1 MHLKMLRLT
10 LALALLNLVVGSK
23 CPSQQ
28 LCGDQ
33 QTCCQVQS
41 SGEYNCC
48 PFHQGECCEDHLH
61 CCPEGMLCQ
70 TPQSKCTN
78 STHSLPW
85 TERISAKKTDLAK
98 SFRMISS
105 SVASKDNIIC
115 PDNTSCPAEFSCLKL
130 FDRYSCCPVTQ
141 GIICTDG
148 KHCCPNDHECTVD
161 STSCVKKKAEPVR
174 AVRCADGVSEC
185 PVQTSCCATADGGWG
200 CCPMPRAV
208 CCADKVHCCPEDSVC
223 HVNSSKCVTSTKQ
236 ELPMWAKFPA
246 RLRADWEDRKPEA
259 VTPKMTTKQ
268 PETST
273 TSQSTAAT
281 TTTTTIAV
289 SKGADVPCDDTVACA
304 DGETCCKNAQGD
316 WNCCPLPEAVC
327 CDDFVHCCPHGKKCN
342 VAAGTCEDPSGS
354 EPWLE
359 KKPSRP
365 IRGQKLPKTKGA
377 DVPCNDTVAC
387 PDGETCCKNAQGD
400 WSCCPLPEA
409 VCCDDFVHCCPHGK
423 KCNVAAGTCE
433 DPSGSEPWLEKKPS
447 RPMRGRKLPETKGAD
462 VPCNDTAAC
471 PDGETCCKSAQGDW
485 SCCPLPEAVCCDDFV
500 HCCPH
505 GKKCN
510 VSAGTCEDP
519 SGSEPWL
526 EKNPSLPIRGR
537 KLPKT
542 KGADVPCN
550 DTAACPDGETCCKSA
565 QGDWSCCP
573 LPEAVCCD
581 DFVHCCP
588 HGKKCNVAAGT
599 CEDPSGSEPWL
610 EKNPSLPIRGRK
622 VPKTK
627 SADVPCNDT
636 AACPDGE
643 TCCKNAQ
650 GDWSCCPLPEAVCC
664 DDFVHCCPHGKKCN
678 VAAGTCEDPSG
689 SEPWLEK
696 NPSRPIRGR
705 KLPEIKGA
713 DVPCNDTAACPDG
726 ETCCKSAQGDW
737 SCCPLPEAVCCD
749 DFVHCCPHGKKCN
762 VAAGTC
768 EDPSGSEPWLEK
780 NPSRPVRGRKVPK
793 TKGADV
799 PCNDTAACPDG
810 ETCCKN
816 AQGDWSCCPLPE
828 AVCCDDFVH
837 CCPHGKK
844 CNVAAGTCE
853 DPSGSEPWLE
863 KNPSLPIRGRKV
875 PKTKGADVPCNDTA
889 ACPDG
894 ETCCKNAQGD
904 WSCCP
909 LPEGVCC
916 KDHLHCCPHDTTCNF
931 RTLACDKGDTSVPMA
946 MVVKAFGR
954 PAHRKENKEVK
965 VEKKPKKNEGNGS
978 IQCDEH
984 HSCPDHTTC
993 CFISKTQKWG
1003 CCPLPNA
1010 VCCKDG
1016 EHCCPEQYKCD
1027 TSQTSCI
1034 KGDVVIPWYTKVAAE
1049 SSPDQSAVRCD
1060 SQTSCPI
1067 GATCCRLGTGK
1078 WGCCPLPEAT
1088 CCPDR
1093 EHCCP
1098 KGYMCDEDSRSCVK
1112 TILLQVETVPLTHIR
1127 HLHKDIQCGGGFT
1140 CKDTETC
1147 CKTSRSTW
1155 GCCPFAKAVCCSD
1168 MKHCCP
1174 AGYTCGEGG
1183 VCTQTTGF
1191 NWDNWQVFFS
1201 RKKRALLV

>member
-1 MHLKMLRLT
+1 MLRLT
-10 LALALLNLVVGSK
+10 LALALLSLVVGTK

-70 TPQSKCTN
+70 TPESKCTN

-85 TERISAKKTDLAK
+85 TERISTKKTDLAK

-141 GIICTDG
+141 GIVCTDG

-174 AVRCADGVSEC
+174 AVMCADGVSEC
-185 PVQTSCCATADGGWG
+185 PVQTSCCETADGWG

-268 PETST
+268 LETST
-273 TSQSTAAT
+273 TSRSTAAT
-281 TTTTTIAV
+281 TTTTTTAV
-289 SKGADVPCDDTVACA
+289 S
-304 DGETCCKNAQGD
+304 
-316 WNCCPLPEAVC
+316 
-327 CDDFVHCCPHGKKCN
+327 
-342 VAAGTCEDPSGS
+342 
-354 EPWLE
+354 
-359 KKPSRP
+359 
-365 IRGQKLPKTKGA
+365 KGA

-387 PDGETCCKNAQGD
+387 PDGDTCCKNAQGG
-400 WSCCPLPEA
+400 WGCCPL
-409 VCCDDFVHCCPHGK
+409 
-423 KCNVAAGTCE
+423 
-433 DPSGSEPWLEKKPS
+433 S
-447 RPMRGRKLPETKGAD
+447 
-462 VPCNDTAAC
+462 
-471 PDGETCCKSAQGDW
+471 
-485 SCCPLPEAVCCDDFV
+485 
-500 HCCPH
+500 
-505 GKKCN
+505 
-510 VSAGTCEDP
+510 
-519 SGSEPWL
+519 
-526 EKNPSLPIRGR
+526 
-537 KLPKT
+537 
-542 KGADVPCN
+542 
-550 DTAACPDGETCCKSA
+550 
-565 QGDWSCCP
+565 
-573 LPEAVCCD
+573 EAVCCD

-622 VPKTK
+622 
-627 SADVPCNDT
+627 
-636 AACPDGE
+636 
-643 TCCKNAQ
+643 
-650 GDWSCCPLPEAVCC
+650 L
-664 DDFVHCCPHGKKCN
+664 
-678 VAAGTCEDPSG
+678 
-689 SEPWLEK
+689 
-696 NPSRPIRGR
+696 
-705 KLPEIKGA
+705 
-713 DVPCNDTAACPDG
+713 
-726 ETCCKSAQGDW
+726 
-737 SCCPLPEAVCCD
+737 
-749 DFVHCCPHGKKCN
+749 
-762 VAAGTC
+762 
-768 EDPSGSEPWLEK
+768 
-780 NPSRPVRGRKVPK
+780 PK

-799 PCNDTAACPDG
+799 PCNDTVACPDG
-810 ETCCKN
+810 DTCCKN
-816 AQGDWSCCPLPE
+816 AQGDWGCCPLSE

-863 KNPSLPIRGRKV
+863 KNPSLPIRGRKLPKMKGADV
-875 PKTKGADVPCNDTA
+875 PCNDTVACPDGDTCCKNAQGGWGCCPLSEAVCCDDFVHCCPHGKKCNVAAGTCEDPSGSEPWLEKNPSLPIRGRKLPKMKGADVPCNDTVACPEGDTCCKNAQGGWGCCPLSEAVCCDDFVHCCPHGKKCNVAAGTCEDPSGSEPWLEKNPSLPIRGRKLPKTKGADVPCNDTV

-894 ETCCKNAQGD
+894 DTCCKNAQGD
-904 WSCCP
+904 WGCCP
-909 LPEGVCC
+909 LSEAVCCDDFVHCCPHGKKCNVAAGTCEDPSGSEPWLEKKPSQPIRGSKPLDKVKGQSTAANVSCDSSHSCPPSSTCCKDVEADWGCCPFAQGVCC
-916 KDHLHCCPHDTTCNF
+916 KDHLHCCPHETTCNF
-931 RTLACDKGDTSVPMA
+931 RTLTCDKGNISVPMA
-946 MVVKAFGR
+946 MIVKAFGK
-954 PAHRKENKEVK
+954 PAQKKEKEEVK
-965 VEKKPKKNEGNGS
+965 VVKKPKENERNGS
-978 IQCDEH
+978 VQCDER
-984 HSCPDHTTC
+984 HSCPDDTTC
-993 CFISKTQKWG
+993 CFVSKTQKCG
-1003 CCPLPNA
+1003 CCLLPNA

-1027 TSQTSCI
+1027 SSQTSCI

-1049 SSPDQSAVRCD
+1049 SSPDQSSVRCD

-1098 KGYMCDEDSRSCVK
+1098 KGYMCDEDSKSCVK

-1127 HLHKDIQCGGGFT
+1127 HLHNDIQCGGGFT
-1140 CKDTETC
+1140 CKDTEAC

-1191 NWDNWQVFFS
+1191 NWDHWQVFFS

>member
-161 STSCVKKKAEPVR
+161 STSCIKKKAEPVR

-259 VTPKMTTKQ
+259 VTPKMTTEQ

-273 TSQSTAAT
+273 TSRSTAAT
-281 TTTTTIAV
+281 TTTMTIAV
-289 SKGADVPCDDTVACA
+289 SKGADVPCNDTVGCA
-304 DGETCCKNAQGD
+304 DGD
-316 WNCCPLPEAVC
+316 
-327 CDDFVHCCPHGKKCN
+327 
-342 VAAGTCEDPSGS
+342 
-354 EPWLE
+354 
-359 KKPSRP
+359 
-365 IRGQKLPKTKGA
+365 
-377 DVPCNDTVAC
+377 
-387 PDGETCCKNAQGD
+387 TCCKNAQGD

-447 RPMRGRKLPETKGAD
+447 RPIRGWKLPETKGAN

-471 PDGETCCKSAQGDW
+471 PDGDTCCKTAQGDW

-510 VSAGTCEDP
+510 VAAGTCEDP

-526 EKNPSLPIRGR
+526 EKKPSLPIRGR

-550 DTAACPDGETCCKSA
+550 DTAACPDGDTCCKNA
-565 QGDWSCCP
+565 QGDWKCCPLPEAVCCDDFVHCCPHGKKCNVAAGTCEDPSGSEPWLEKKPSLPIRGRKLPKTKGADVPCNDTAACPDGDTCCKNAQGDWKCCP

-610 EKNPSLPIRGRK
+610 EKNPSLPIRRRK

-627 SADVPCNDT
+627 GADVPCNDT
-636 AACPDGE
+636 AACPDGD

-650 GDWSCCPLPEAVCC
+650 GDWKCCPLPEAVCC

-689 SEPWLEK
+689 SVPWLEK
-696 NPSRPIRGR
+696 
-705 KLPEIKGA
+705 K
-713 DVPCNDTAACPDG
+713 
-726 ETCCKSAQGDW
+726 
-737 SCCPLPEAVCCD
+737 
-749 DFVHCCPHGKKCN
+749 
-762 VAAGTC
+762 
-768 EDPSGSEPWLEK
+768 
-780 NPSRPVRGRKVPK
+780 
-793 TKGADV
+793 
-799 PCNDTAACPDG
+799 
-810 ETCCKN
+810 
-816 AQGDWSCCPLPE
+816 
-828 AVCCDDFVH
+828 
-837 CCPHGKK
+837 
-844 CNVAAGTCE
+844 
-853 DPSGSEPWLE
+853 
-863 KNPSLPIRGRKV
+863 PSLPIRGRKPLDKV
-875 PKTKGADVPCNDTA
+875 KGQNTA
-889 ACPDG
+889 ANVSCDSSHSCPPSS
-894 ETCCKNAQGD
+894 TCCKDVEAD

-909 LPEGVCC
+909 FTQGVCC

-954 PAHRKENKEVK
+954 PAQRKENEEVK

-1127 HLHKDIQCGGGFT
+1127 HLHKDIQCGGGFI
-1140 CKDTETC
+1140 CKDTEAC

-1174 AGYTCGEGG
+1174 AGYNCGEGG

-1191 NWDNWQVFFS
+1191 NWDHWQVFFS